1 MLPRRVSF
9 EWRSLVVVLGL
20 VGIFIAYIYTAE
32 VDRVNATER
41 ERLRTQ
47 ANVVAND
54 IQGNLTVASLAL
66 QEVIKDYMV
75 GPEPVRSQELAM
87 RLRALVDAMPGV
99 RSMVVLDANGMSIA
113 AHRPEYVGM
122 DLSHR
127 EYFKTVRDHPS
138 VSTLYVSEPFVSVQ
152 KEVVITLS
160 RMVPN
165 AEGQFMGLAFATL
178 DPAYFA
184 GIFRPIMYAPDVLS
198 FVIHG
203 SGLPLLSY
211 PPVTSFQSA
220 NFSQAGSLFNQH
232 MQSART
238 RSELTGALF
247 PGGEERQVA
256 TYTVQPAVLDM
267 DKPLIVGVSREL
279 AVIAQPLRR
288 QAITYGVFYAVL
300 AFLCSMALYWT
311 QLRRAR
317 METMEAERDRERLEA
332 ADRLK
337 LALRGA
343 NLGLWSFHV
352 PTSARTFDANSFAML
367 GHSPHDM
374 EKEPDFWNGRICEE
388 DLPVYTA
395 AKEQCIDGS
404 VPFFEATYRIRH
416 KLGHWVWV
424 MCRAQAIA
432 RDGDGRAITIMGTH
446 MDVTA
451 AKLAEQE
458 VVRGRNE
465 LLNVFDSL
473 ADAVFVFDQNHQ
485 LVRVNRAGRSM
496 HGLFDADTPFE
507 NVVNNIEL
515 VQMDGNLLQADQW
528 PSQQGVRGQF
538 MRDLQF
544 EVRRKD
550 RGTSVFVEHST
561 SAIYDVSG
569 EMALLIVA
577 CKDVSER
584 RLTNALRES
593 EARFR
598 TLIEDAPLAIAI
610 LRAGR
615 FVYVNPR
622 YRRLHGYEDSDNLVG
637 CMWSSMIAPKSRA
650 GLLVEEARVNED
662 SPIEQMF
669 EAISLA
675 TDGQLVSIFNTT
687 TRVDLADGPATLVF
701 AQDIS
706 AQKQAEAALL
716 QARDVA
722 EAANRSKAEF
732 LANMSHE
739 IRSPLNAILGLA
751 YLLEQGRLERD
762 ALDMVR
768 KIRGSGRSLLGIIND
783 ILDVSKIDAG
793 HMVIEQTP
801 FRLGDVMDNLAGTMG
816 INAGDKNIELVIQPL
831 PPGVS
836 VVKGDALRLEQV
848 LTNLTSNAIK
858 FTHVGRVEVRTELL
872 SMYDNKL
879 VLHFCVKDTGIGIA
893 PALQKDVFSAFTQAD
908 SSTTRRY
915 GGTGLGLT
923 ICRQLVG
930 LMGGEIGLTST
941 PGEGSEFW
949 FTLPMQQVPHTDFSS
964 PDMVRIDALVADDSE
979 IALQAVVAIAQGLGW
994 QVDAMDSGEAV
1005 LSQVQE
1011 RKSGKLPHVV
1021 VLDWKMPGLD
1031 GLATAR
1037 AIRASVPPDEC
1048 PIVIMATAYSLS
1060 SLSSQPGAELV
1071 DAILNKPVTTST
1083 LYNAVIEAQRR
1094 RAATVGIPHAMQ
1106 QAEGRSLVDVRVL
1119 VVDDSD
1125 INREV
1130 AQRIL
1135 ADQGAIVALAEDG
1148 EDALKW
1154 LMAHPE
1160 EVDLVL
1166 MDVQMPVMDG
1176 IEATRRLRRVPH
1188 FKDLPVVALTAGA
1201 FKSQQEAAFAAG
1213 MTEFISKPF
1222 DVPST
1227 IALIQRLRRRPRPRA
1242 PENSDVTAVPPLA
1255 HAEAPAPAILSVMDV
1270 AQGLQL
1276 WSDVN
1281 IYRGYLRR
1289 FADSYGGAVAVMNA
1303 SLAIADRPAAAAL
1316 AHKLMGA
1323 AANMALP
1330 ETARLAGEAE
1340 RVLSAGYDPTHVLA
1354 RLDEAIKD
1362 AVSAIGRFVP
1372 PVVVA
1377 KNAPQAAA
1385 STTAGAFNLKDLFRQ
1400 ILGALDADDPTPVEP
1415 LLAQLAHHM
1424 PAHALEEIQACVHGF
1439 DFRGAEAAVHALA
1452 RVRGIPLQE

>member
-1 MLPRRVSF
+1 MKRMASTTPRLLSRRVSF

-20 VGIFIAYIYTAE
+20 VGIFIAYIYTTEA
-32 VDRVNATER
+32 DRINATER

-66 QEVIKDYMV
+66 QEVIKDYME
-75 GPEPVRSQELAM
+75 GPGPVRSQELAM

-127 EYFKTVRDHPS
+127 EYFQTVRDHPS
-138 VSTLYVSEPFVSVQ
+138 ASTLYVSAPFVSVQ
-152 KEVVITLS
+152 KEVVITLA

-165 AEGQFMGLAFATL
+165 AEGEFAGLVFATL

-220 NFSQAGSLFNQH
+220 NFNPAASLFSQH
-232 MQSART
+232 LQSGRIS
-238 RSELTGALF
+238 SELTGALF
-247 PGGEERQVA
+247 PGGGERQVA

-267 DKPLIVGVSREL
+267 DKPLVVGVSREL
-279 AVIAQPLRR
+279 AVIAQPLKR
-288 QAITYGVFYAVL
+288 QAITYGVFYAALV
-300 AFLCSMALYWT
+300 FLCSMALYWT

-317 METMEAERDRERLEA
+317 MEAMEAERDRERLEA

-367 GHSPHDM
+367 GHAPQDM
-374 EKEPDFWNGRICEE
+374 EKDPDFWRSRICEE
-388 DLPVYTA
+388 DLPAYMA
-395 AKEQCIDGS
+395 AKEHCIDGS
-404 VPFFEATYRIRH
+404 VPFFEVTYRIRH
-416 KLGHWVWV
+416 KQGHWVWV

-458 VVRGRNE
+458 VLRTRNE
-465 LLNVFDSL
+465 LQGVFENMT
-473 ADAVFVFDQNHQ
+473 DAVFVLDRQHQ
-485 LVRVNRAGRSM
+485 LVRSNRAARSLW
-496 HGLFDADTPFE
+496 GLFDEDTPFE
-507 NVVNNIEL
+507 ELIENIDVFLPNGDMLTPEE
-515 VQMDGNLLQADQW
+515 W
-528 PSQQGVRGQF
+528 PSHRGLHGEYVQDF
-538 MRDLQF
+538 QMKIQ
-544 EVRRKD
+544 RK
-550 RGTSVFVEHST
+550 GSEK
-561 SAIYDVSG
+561 AIYMELNSAPILD
-569 EMALLIVA
+569 EAQQIEQLILT
-577 CKDVSER
+577 CHDITER

-615 FVYVNPR
+615 FIYVNPR
-622 YRRLHGYEDSDNLVG
+622 YRRLHGYEASDNLVG
-637 CMWSSMIAPKSRA
+637 YRWSTMIAPKSRIE
-650 GLLVEEARVNED
+650 LLVEEARVNED

-669 EAISLA
+669 EAMSLGK
-675 TDGQLVSIFNTT
+675 DGQLVSVLKTT

-768 KIRGSGRSLLGIIND
+768 KIRSSGRSLLGIIND

-858 FTHVGRVEVRTELL
+858 FTHAGRVEVRTELL
-872 SMYDNKL
+872 SIYDNKI
-879 VLHFCVKDTGIGIA
+879 VLHFSVKDTGIGIA

-1005 LSQVQE
+1005 LSQVLE
-1011 RKSGKLPHVV
+1011 RKGGKLPHVV

-1060 SLSSQPGAELV
+1060 SLASQPGAELV

-1094 RAATVGIPHAMQ
+1094 RAATVGIPHALQ
-1106 QAEGRSLVDVRVL
+1106 QAEGRNLVDVRVL

-1130 AQRIL
+1130 AQPSW
-1135 ADQGAIVALAEDG
+1135 Q
-1148 EDALKW
+1148 
-1154 LMAHPE
+1154 
-1160 EVDLVL
+1160 
-1166 MDVQMPVMDG
+1166 
-1176 IEATRRLRRVPH
+1176 TR
-1188 FKDLPVVALTAGA
+1188 G
-1201 FKSQQEAAFAAG
+1201 
-1213 MTEFISKPF
+1213 
-1222 DVPST
+1222 PSW
-1227 IALIQRLRRRPRPRA
+1227 RWP
-1242 PENSDVTAVPPLA
+1242 
-1255 HAEAPAPAILSVMDV
+1255 
-1270 AQGLQL
+1270 
-1276 WSDVN
+1276 
-1281 IYRGYLRR
+1281 
-1289 FADSYGGAVAVMNA
+1289 
-1303 SLAIADRPAAAAL
+1303 
-1316 AHKLMGA
+1316 K
-1323 AANMALP
+1323 
-1330 ETARLAGEAE
+1330 TAR
-1340 RVLSAGYDPTHVLA
+1340 TH
-1354 RLDEAIKD
+1354 
-1362 AVSAIGRFVP
+1362 
-1372 PVVVA
+1372 
-1377 KNAPQAAA
+1377 
-1385 STTAGAFNLKDLFRQ
+1385 
-1400 ILGALDADDPTPVEP
+1400 
-1415 LLAQLAHHM
+1415 
-1424 PAHALEEIQACVHGF
+1424 
-1439 DFRGAEAAVHALA
+1439 
-1452 RVRGIPLQE
+1452 